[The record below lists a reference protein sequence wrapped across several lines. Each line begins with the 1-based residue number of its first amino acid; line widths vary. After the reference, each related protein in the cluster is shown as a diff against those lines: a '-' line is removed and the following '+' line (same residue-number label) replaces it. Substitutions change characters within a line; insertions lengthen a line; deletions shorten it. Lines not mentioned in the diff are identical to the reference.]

1 MNLIIIGP
9 QGCGKGTQAEK
20 LAERFGASVI
30 EMGHIF
36 RDMAKEDTELGR
48 LIHETIHEKKVLVS
62 NDITIEAFKEALK
75 KISDNEGVVLD
86 GIPRT
91 MVQVE
96 SVGEVLDACNRNID
110 KVISIVLPREISL
123 ERITKRFACRD
134 CRKRLIMGKDIQNI
148 QEACPDCGGE
158 VYQRSDDSPEG
169 VSKRLDIFYK
179 ETVPVIEYYREK
191 GLLVEVDGKGSIEEV
206 FNEIVKKIRTTDYH

>member
-20 LAERFGASVI
+20 IAGKFDLANV
-30 EMGHIF
+30 EMGHLMRALARENSEFGQKI
-36 RDMAKEDTELGR
+36 
-48 LIHETIHEKKVLVS
+48 
-62 NDITIEAFKEALK
+62 NDIINVRKELAPDEVVVDALRDSLG
-75 KISDNEGVVLD
+75 KISKEKGLIVD

-91 MVQVE
+91 MAQIAPTE
-96 SVGEVLDACNRNID
+96 AALADCGRKIN
-110 KVISIVLPREISL
+110 KVISIILPREISV
-123 ERITKRFACRD
+123 ERITKRYACSD
-134 CRKRLIMGKDIQNI
+134 CHKRLIMGTDIK
-148 QEACPDCGGE
+148 EVSDVCPECGGE
-158 VYQRSDDSPEG
+158 IYQRSDDSPEG

-206 FNEIVKKIRTTDYH
+206 FEEIVKKIRTTDYH